1 VAIPGGAVLRELPG
15 NALAAE
21 AELKSPDLVNPGK
34 SAVLFALLLAAGPP
48 LRAELHFE
56 KTRVELK
63 AKPDQEQIDAVFEFE
78 NRGTSSARIVTVVS
92 GCQCLHAKFPA
103 EAIAAGGK
111 NRITGVF
118 KVGNFPGVTEK
129 TLQVRVEEDGKSRSL
144 ALTVAV
150 ELQELITIEPRTAA
164 WTVGEARAERTFT
177 VTMNGGDGPIRL
189 LAVEPSRPGFTVRL
203 ETVKEGAEYRVHVTP
218 SDLAEPALGVFRFKT
233 DCKYPRFANPIA
245 FGHVKK
251 P

>member
-1 VAIPGGAVLRELPG
+1 L
-15 NALAAE
+15 
-21 AELKSPDLVNPGK
+21 
-34 SAVLFALLLAAGPP
+34 SAVFSGALVLLASGLP

-78 NRGTSSARIVTVVS
+78 NRGKSGARIVSVVS
-92 GCQCLHAKFPA
+92 GCQCLQAKFPP

-150 ELQELITIEPRTAA
+150 ELRELITIEPRTAA
-164 WTVGEARAERTFT
+164 WTVGDKESERTFK
-177 VTMNGGDGPIRL
+177 VTMNGDGPIRL

-203 ETVKEGAEYRVHVTP
+203 ETVKEGVEYRVHVTP
-218 SDLAEPALGVFRFKT
+218 ADLAEPALGVFRFKT

>member
-1 VAIPGGAVLRELPG
+1 MIAVFSG
-15 NALAAE
+15 
-21 AELKSPDLVNPGK
+21 V
-34 SAVLFALLLAAGPP
+34 LLAAGPP

-78 NRGTSSARIVTVVS
+78 NRGSSSARIVTVVS

-177 VTMNGGDGPIRL
+177 VTMNGDGPIRL

-251 P
+251 S